1 LTEAYAP
8 RYSLQRF
15 LENWQVYL
23 GYLLYL
29 FAPFPLAAMMVLCV
43 LLLVIALL
51 IRSRPLIFCW
61 CFMTIAPLPVCFIEP
76 RGLNVW
82 YIPFAGWAIFSA
94 TLLHAILQKLFPSA
108 SKLRELAAV
117 LLFTTVG
124 ALLVVT
130 HTWQRSYTFLGNA
143 GNDQTIRRFALQFA
157 ELNPRLFPG
166 SRTLFLNDPFAS
178 DDWTPVIL
186 LRLYFHDP
194 ALEIH
199 RVKMPADQG
208 AIASSS
214 YDFVFDYR
222 DDRLALVSSH
232 RVNPEEVRALIAN
245 HP

>member
-1 LTEAYAP
+1 MIT
-8 RYSLQRF
+8 
-15 LENWQVYL
+15 
-23 GYLLYL
+23 
-29 FAPFPLAAMMVLCV
+29 
-43 LLLVIALL
+43 
-51 IRSRPLIFCW
+51 
-61 CFMTIAPLPVCFIEP
+61 PLPVCFIEP

-94 TLLHAILQKLFPSA
+94 TLLQAILQKLFPSA
-108 SKLRELAAV
+108 SKLRELAVALV
-117 LLFTTVG
+117 FLTVG
-124 ALLVVT
+124 ALLAVT

-143 GNDQTIRRFALQFA
+143 GNDQAIQRFALQFTD
-157 ELNPRLFPG
+157 LNLKLFPE

-222 DDRLALVSSH
+222 NDQLALVSSH
-232 RVNPEEVRALIAN
+232 RLSPAEVRALIAN